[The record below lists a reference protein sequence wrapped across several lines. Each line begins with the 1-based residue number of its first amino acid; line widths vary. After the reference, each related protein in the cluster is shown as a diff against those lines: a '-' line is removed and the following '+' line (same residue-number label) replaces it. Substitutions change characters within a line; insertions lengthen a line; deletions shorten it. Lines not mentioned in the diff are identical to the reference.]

1 MLFQSS
7 GLPMPSDQPAW
18 LAPAWAEL
26 GQHELPGTPANPHI
40 RNLYADAHHP
50 KTSSDEVA
58 WCAAYVSACLER
70 SGTRS
75 ARTLLARDYL
85 TWGTALDVPR
95 LGAIA
100 VLSRNPDP
108 NAGHVAFLIG
118 QTADQLILLGGN
130 QSNAV
135 TVQAFP
141 KSRLLSLRW
150 HDPTPAAALNPSSP
164 SAPIPIFEAAL
175 THVLE
180 MEGGYTNDPADPGGP
195 TNFGITLADYARFS
209 RTAITPA
216 NRAALIYSLQ
226 HIAVADVRAIYLNDY
241 WTPAGCPQLPPA
253 LAFFH
258 FDTAV
263 NMGSGTAIRMFQT
276 ALDCQIDGEPGP
288 QTQAAAAR
296 TVPAIALAAY
306 SDLRRRR
313 YRSLAGFP
321 RFGRGWLTRVD
332 TTLTRALAL
341 IPTTGTSAMTN
352 EPTPSAPAAT
362 EPKWWGQSLTIW
374 GAVVTGL
381 AAVLPAV
388 GPAFG
393 LNVSPA
399 TVHTAAD
406 QIMGIAQ
413 AVTGLAGTFAA
424 IYGRTRAIQPLIQR
438 TVMLKV

>member
-1 MLFQSS
+1 M
-7 GLPMPSDQPAW
+7 PMSQDQPAW
-18 LAPAWAEL
+18 LSPAWVEL
-26 GQHELPGTPANPHI
+26 GQHELLGTPANPRI
-40 RNLYADAHHP
+40 RDLYADAHHSEI
-50 KTSSDEVA
+50 TSDEVA

-70 SGTRS
+70 AKIPSTRS
-75 ARTLLARDYL
+75 LLARDYL
-85 TWGTALDVPR
+85 AWGGALDTPR

-100 VLSRNPDP
+100 VLSRDPDP

-150 HDPTPAAALNPSSP
+150 PSPTAAAASPPSVPTAPNPL
-164 SAPIPIFEAAL
+164 FDRAL

-195 TNFGITLADYARFS
+195 TNFGITLAGYARS
-209 RTAITPA
+209 TKTTVTAS
-216 NRAALIYSLQ
+216 NRDALTYALQ
-226 HIAVADVRAIYLNDY
+226 HIALAHVRAIYLGNY
-241 WTPAGCPQLPPA
+241 WLPSGCPHLPPA

-263 NMGSGTAIRMFQT
+263 NMGTGTAIRMLQT
-276 ALDCQIDGEPGP
+276 ALAQIAPDCQIDGEPGP
-288 QTQAAAAR
+288 QTQAAARRAD
-296 TVPAIALAAY
+296 PSLALSAY
-306 SDLRRRR
+306 AELRRRR

-321 RFGRGWLTRVD
+321 RFGRGWLRRVD
-332 TTLTRALAL
+332 TTLARALSL
-341 IPTTGTSAMTN
+341 ITTGTPAMTIEN
-352 EPTPSAPAAT
+352 TASAA

-413 AVTGLAGTFAA
+413 ALTGLAGTLAA

-438 TVMLKV
+438 TVTLKV

>member
-1 MLFQSS
+1 
-7 GLPMPSDQPAW
+7 MPSTPQDQPAW

-26 GQHELPGTPANPHI
+26 GQHEFPDTPANPHI
-40 RNLYADAHHP
+40 RDLYADAHHP
-50 KTSSDEVA
+50 EIASDEVA

-70 SGTRS
+70 ANIRS

-85 TWGTALDVPR
+85 TWGAPLDAPR
-95 LGAIA
+95 PGAIA
-100 VLSRNPDP
+100 VLSRDPDP

-150 HDPTPAAALNPSSP
+150 PAPTPLPVPAANPSGP
-164 SAPIPIFEAAL
+164 DPLFDAAL

-195 TNFGITLADYARFS
+195 TNFGITLAGYASFS
-209 RTAITPA
+209 KTAVTPA
-216 NRAALIYSLQ
+216 NRDALIYGLQ
-226 HIAVADVRAIYLNDY
+226 HIGLADVRAIYLNDY
-241 WTPAGCPQLPPA
+241 WTSAGCRQLSAPV
-253 LAFFH
+253 AFFH

-263 NMGSGTAIRMFQT
+263 NMGTGTAIRMLQT
-276 ALDCQIDGEPGP
+276 ALDCQIDGELGP
-288 QTQAAAAR
+288 QTQTAAAR
-296 TVPAIALAAY
+296 AEPAKTLATYA
-306 SDLRRRR
+306 DLRRRR

-321 RFGRGWLTRVD
+321 RFGRGWLSRVD
-332 TTLTRALAL
+332 TTLTRSLAL
-341 IPTTGTSAMTN
+341 ISTTGTPAMTT
-352 EPTPSAPAAT
+352 EPTPSAPAA

-413 AVTGLAGTFAA
+413 AITGLAGTLAA
-424 IYGRTRAIQPLIQR
+424 IYGRTRAVQPLVQR
-438 TVMLKV
+438 TVTLKV